1 MCACVW
7 CMCVVYIHACS
18 QMLTSVCAGQRIVSS
33 VLLYHCASY
42 SFKIV
47 SLEQD
52 RQVATPNA
60 PPVSSS
66 PKC

>member
-1 MCACVW
+1 M
-7 CMCVVYIHACS
+7 VYVCGICTCLFADVDIC
-18 QMLTSVCAGQRIVSS
+18 VCAGQRIVSS
-33 VLLYHCASY
+33 VLLYHSASY
-42 SFKIV
+42 SSKIV